1 MSMLSGIFGC
11 PHRRTTFPI
20 TRSSVAGAP
29 LAGSPT
35 MHVGGKETYMVCL
48 NCGKEIP
55 YNWNKMR
62 VGRIAPAPIPGPA
75 PRSMPE
81 RATA

>member
-1 MSMLSGIFGC
+1 
-11 PHRRTTFPI
+11 
-20 TRSSVAGAP
+20 
-29 LAGSPT
+29 